1 MKMSLLIVVVAALFF
16 SASFVKMPG
25 IDRLANAYFAESIKA
40 ATLAYAT
47 TRTVN
52 AVVSVVKESHL
63 EFAPAGVGVSIA
75 AGQVLD
81 PIDDM
86 TECLST
92 MLVAAIAS
100 IGIQKIGFEIGMA
113 VSFKAISILL
123 LLAVPLLWL
132 NGASGASLLQPAIKL
147 CLILLL
153 LRFMLPLS
161 AMISDSIYTTWLK
174 PGVENSLERL
184 SIVSGSYSELK
195 SLPPEQDDGFF
206 SSLRRNASE
215 QVDNTRK
222 AFSIMMQNA
231 EIIVASLLSLMTAY
245 LTIFVVQV
253 LLLPLT
259 MLWLLLSLFRGK
271 PMDEFSGHIVNRLL
285 SVVRTSQGLAKPS

>member
-1 MKMSLLIVVVAALFF
+1 MKVSLLIVVVAALFLA
-16 SASFVKMPG
+16 ASFVKLPG
-25 IDRLANAYFAESIKA
+25 IDRLADDYFSQAIKA
-40 ATLAYAT
+40 ATLSYAT
-47 TRTVN
+47 TRAVN

-75 AGQVLD
+75 AGQILD

-86 TECLST
+86 TERLST

-113 VSFKAISILL
+113 ISFKTVSIVLL
-123 LLAVPLLWL
+123 LSVPLLWL
-132 NGASGASLLQPAIKL
+132 NNSDGASLLLPAIKL

-161 AMISDSIYTTWLK
+161 AMINDSIYTTWLK
-174 PGVENSLERL
+174 PGIENSLEKL
-184 SIVSGSYSELK
+184 SIVSGSYSELN
-195 SLPPEQDDGFF
+195 SISPEQDDSFF
-206 SSLRRNASE
+206 SSLKRNTTE
-215 QVDNTRK
+215 QVDKTRK

-231 EIIVASLLSLMTAY
+231 ENIVDSLLSLMTAY

-259 MLWLLLSLFRGK
+259 MLWLLLALFRGK
-271 PMDEFSGHIVNRLL
+271 PMEQFSGLIVNRML
-285 SVVRTSQGLAKPS
+285 SKA